1 MERSFRP
8 PLPAPGPPPARQPH
22 RCVDL
27 SGAPGRRHWHWHS
40 ETLSPLLLPRELGS
54 LEPGLRNQVGG
65 TLQSM

>member
-1 MERSFRP
+1 MERS
-8 PLPAPGPPPARQPH
+8 LPSVASPWASSPPPPH

-27 SGAPGRRHWHWHS
+27 SGAPGRRPWHWPS
-40 ETLSPLLLPRELGS
+40 ETLSPRPLPRELGS